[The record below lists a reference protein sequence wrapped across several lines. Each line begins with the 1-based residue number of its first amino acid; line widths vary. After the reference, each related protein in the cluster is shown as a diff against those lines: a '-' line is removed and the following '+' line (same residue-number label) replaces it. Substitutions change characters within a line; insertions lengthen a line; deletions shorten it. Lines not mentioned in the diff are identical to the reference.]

1 MTKTNSTQFSNF
13 FRAVSYY
20 DKALKGASLCLWI
33 KTGSCCDPENKEGL
47 SHLLE
52 HVLFGTK
59 KRLLRSDIYLS
70 VIDRQLRI
78 KAFTKAEH
86 TAFIIES
93 VDKLNLQRCID
104 FLWEIFS
111 GKLLSNQALVE
122 AKLDISQE
130 IDDLSADPV
139 KSLFE
144 ALNFICFPNQF
155 HGRSIT
161 GTKETINNIKI
172 DDLVNFQRQ
181 QYSPNNSLI
190 CVCGNIEHQQLLDSL
205 EPKFSELSENNKSFL
220 PLSYWVGGVKKIKS
234 VDKETRLAVSLPFN
248 AKIPED
254 YYYYWL
260 LSFLLSKNTNY
271 GISAAL
277 KKGRIK
283 YNTLHIYPEFLS
295 RISRMQI
302 YLSTHHS
309 NIQYVM
315 ETVMDGLCSFKNFK
329 AESLLKD
336 TISSEITSSLKLV
349 KLMNDNIE
357 HLAMA
362 IAEYELFPS
371 DIPFPHLKNNKQEK
385 LDFILEN
392 FHKKNREAVIYSIG
406 S

>member
-234 VDKETRLAVSLPFN
+234 VDKETRLAVSLPFE
-248 AKIPED
+248 AKSSKD

-271 GISAAL
+271 GISGAL
-277 KKGRIK
+277 KKRRIK
-283 YNTLHIYPEFLS
+283 CNTLHIYPEFIS
-295 RISRMQI
+295 QISRMQI
-302 YLSTHHS
+302 YLNTNHS

-315 ETVMDGLCSFKNFK
+315 ETVMDGLCSFKNLK

-336 TISSEITSSLKLV
+336 IQSSEIISSLKLV
-349 KLMNDNIE
+349 KLKNENIE

-362 IAEYELFPS
+362 LAEHELFPS
-371 DIPFPHLKNNKQEK
+371 DIPFPHLKNNIQEK

-392 FHKKNREAVIYSIG
+392 FHKKNHEAVVYSMG

>member
-1 MTKTNSTQFSNF
+1 MTKTNLTQFSNF
-13 FRAVSYY
+13 FKVASYY
-20 DKALKGASLCLWI
+20 DKLLPGASLCLWV
-33 KTGSCCDPENKEGL
+33 KTGSSCDPKNKEGL

-52 HVLFGTK
+52 HVLFGTRK
-59 KRLLRSDIYLS
+59 TFVSSDIYS
-70 VIDRQLRI
+70 SIINRQIKI

-93 VDKLNLQRCID
+93 VDEFNLQHSID
-104 FLWEIFS
+104 FLWKVYS
-111 GKLLSNQALVE
+111 GELLSNEALVE
-122 AKLDISQE
+122 AKFDIYQE

-144 ALNFICFPNQF
+144 ALNSICFPNQSY
-155 HGRSIT
+155 GRSIT
-161 GTKETINNIKI
+161 GTKETIKKFKI

-190 CVCGNIEHQQLLDSL
+190 CICGNIQHQQLLDSL
-205 EPKFSELSENNKSFL
+205 EPKISGLKATKHSFV
-220 PLSYWVGGVKKIKS
+220 PTSHWVGGIKKLKTR
-234 VDKETRLAVSLPFN
+234 DKEKRLAVSLPFDT
-248 AKIPED
+248 KIPED

-271 GISAAL
+271 GIPGVL

-302 YLSTHHS
+302 YISTHHS

-315 ETVMDGLCSFKNFK
+315 ENVMDGLCSFTNLK

-336 TISSEITSSLKLV
+336 TLSSEITSSLKLV
-349 KLMNDNIE
+349 KLTNKNIE

-362 IAEYELFPS
+362 IADYDLFPS
-371 DIPFPHLKNNKQEK
+371 DIPFPNLEDDIQEK
-385 LDFILEN
+385 LDVILKN
-392 FHKKNREAVIYSIG
+392 FHKKNHEAVVYSTG

>member
-1 MTKTNSTQFSNF
+1 MTQTNLTYFSNF
-13 FRAVSYY
+13 FKVASYY
-20 DKALKGASLCLWI
+20 DKALPGASLCLWVKI
-33 KTGSCCDPENKEGL
+33 GSSCDPKNKEGL

-52 HVLFGTK
+52 HVLFGTRK
-59 KRLLRSDIYLS
+59 TFVSSNIYS
-70 VIDRQLRI
+70 SIINRQIKI

-86 TAFIIES
+86 TAFIIGA
-93 VDKLNLQRCID
+93 VDELNLQHSID
-104 FLWEIFS
+104 FLWKIYS
-111 GKLLSNQALVE
+111 GELLSNEALVE
-122 AKLDISQE
+122 AKFDIYRE
-130 IDDLSADPV
+130 IDDSSADPV

-144 ALNFICFPNQF
+144 ALNSICFPNQC

-161 GTKETINNIKI
+161 GTKETINDIKI

-181 QYSPNNSLI
+181 HYSPNNSLI
-190 CVCGNIEHQQLLDSL
+190 CICGNIEHQQLLDSL
-205 EPKFSELSENNKSFL
+205 EPKISELKANKHSSV
-220 PLSYWVGGVKKIKS
+220 PSSRWEGGIKKIKS
-234 VDKETRLAVSLPFN
+234 VDKEKRLAVSLPFY

-302 YLSTHHS
+302 YLSTYHS

-371 DIPFPHLKNNKQEK
+371 DIPFPNLVDDVHAK

-392 FHKKNREAVIYSIG
+392 FHKKNHEAVIYSIG

>member
-1 MTKTNSTQFSNF
+1 MTKTNLTQFSNLF
-13 FRAVSYY
+13 KVASYY
-20 DKALKGASLCLWI
+20 DKTLPEASLCLWV
-33 KTGSCCDPENKEGL
+33 KTGSSCDPKNKEGL

-52 HVLFGTK
+52 HVLFGARKTFVS
-59 KRLLRSDIYLS
+59 SDIFS
-70 VIDRQLRI
+70 SIINRKIKI

-93 VDKLNLQRCID
+93 VDEINLKHSID
-104 FLWEIFS
+104 FLWKIYS
-111 GKLLSNQALVE
+111 GELLSKEALVE
-122 AKLDISQE
+122 AKFDIYRE

-144 ALNFICFPNQF
+144 ALNVICFPDQSL
-155 HGRSIT
+155 GRSIT

-190 CVCGNIEHQQLLDSL
+190 CICGNIEHKQLLDSL
-205 EPKFSELSENNKSFL
+205 EPKFSELKTNKQSSV
-220 PLSYWVGGVKKIKS
+220 PSSRWGGGIKKIKT
-234 VDKETRLAVSLPFN
+234 VDKERRLAVSLPFDT
-248 AKIPED
+248 KIPED

-271 GISAAL
+271 GITGAL
-277 KKGRIK
+277 KKRRIK
-283 YNTLHIYPEFLS
+283 CNTLHIYPEFLS
-295 RISRMQI
+295 RTSRMQI

-309 NIQYVM
+309 DIQYVM
-315 ETVMDGLCSFKNFK
+315 ETVMDGLCSFKNLK
-329 AESLLKD
+329 AGILLKD
-336 TISSEITSSLKLV
+336 TLSSEITSSLKLV
-349 KLMNDNIE
+349 KLKNENIE

-362 IAEYELFPS
+362 LAQFELFPS
-371 DIPFPHLKNNKQEK
+371 DIPFPNLKDSIQEK

-392 FHKKNREAVIYSIG
+392 FHKKNHEAVVYSLG